1 MPGSAR
7 TLDGM
12 SDWNT
17 QVITEFRA
25 NGGKVAQFGDAP
37 LVILHTIGAK
47 SGAVR
52 EIPLVAL
59 VQPDRMVVFASAAG
73 SPKHPDWHFN
83 LLAHPEITVE
93 YKTETFSARV
103 TELPAD
109 EAAATLNA
117 QAELMPQFGGYI
129 TSAAPRVIP
138 AFAITRV

>member
-1 MPGSAR
+1 
-7 TLDGM
+7 M

-59 VQPDRMVVFASAAG
+59 VDADGVFIFASRGG
-73 SPKHPDWHFN
+73 SPSHPDWLIN
-83 LLAHPEITVE
+83 LRAQPEIAVE
-93 YKTETFSARV
+93 MGAESFQARL
-103 TELPAD
+103 TELP
-109 EAAATLNA
+109 EAERSTKLNA
-117 QAELMPQFGGYI
+117 QVALMPTFGDYI
-129 TSAAPRVIP
+129 TSAAPRLIP
-138 AFAITRV
+138 VLRIDRV